1 MVAHQ
6 PEDHTGDTIEDVA
19 GSVASETNPILFTK
33 ADFEAALIQVFPVVA
48 QSTAETETTET
59 SE

>member
-6 PEDHTGDTIEDVA
+6 PEEHDTIEDVA
-19 GSVASETNPILFTK
+19 GSVASGTDGNFFTR
-33 ADFEAALIQVFPVVA
+33 ADFEDALSKVFPVVGE
-48 QSTAETETTET
+48 STSSPESTET